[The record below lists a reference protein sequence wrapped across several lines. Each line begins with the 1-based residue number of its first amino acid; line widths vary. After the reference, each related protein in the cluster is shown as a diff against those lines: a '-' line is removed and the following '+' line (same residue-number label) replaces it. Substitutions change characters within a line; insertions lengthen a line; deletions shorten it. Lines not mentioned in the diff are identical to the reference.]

1 MPTRLHSVVF
11 DAADPSALARFWA
24 ALTGWSIAHEA
35 PDEVAVRPPTDG
47 AGTPAAPGLP
57 LVFVP
62 VDDPKVV
69 KNRVHIDLDSRST
82 DQQDALVERAL
93 AAGATPADIGQR
105 AVPWVVLAD
114 PEGNEL
120 CVLDPR
126 PDYADA
132 GAVAAVVLDTPDPG
146 VLAPFWAAATGY
158 AVETQPDGDVRLV
171 PPGGR
176 GPRLELLR
184 TDDPKVAKNRVHL
197 DVAPGGAD
205 DHGAEVDHLRA
216 RGATDADVGQGRRPW
231 TVLADPHGN
240 ELCVLSPRD

>member
-1 MPTRLHSVVF
+1 MPTHLHSVVF
-11 DAADPSALARFWA
+11 DAADPPGLARFWA
-24 ALTGWSIAHEA
+24 ALTGWTVSHEG
-35 PDEVAVRPPTDG
+35 PDEVVVGPSAG
-47 AGTPAAPGLP
+47 AGLP

-69 KNRVHIDLDSRST
+69 KNRVHIDLDSRSAD
-82 DQQDALVERAL
+82 DQAALVDLAL
-93 AAGATPADIGQR
+93 GAGATRADIGQG
-105 AVPWVVLAD
+105 ATPWVVLAD

-126 PDYADA
+126 PDYAEA
-132 GAVAAVVLDTPDPG
+132 GAIAAIVLDTPDPG
-146 VLAPFWAAATGY
+146 ALAPFWAAATGY

-184 TDDPKVAKNRVHL
+184 NDDPKVAKNRVHL
-197 DVAPGGAD
+197 DVAPGAAD
-205 DHGAEVDHLRA
+205 DHGAEVERLRA
-216 RGATDADVGQGRRPW
+216 LGATDADVGQGRRPW

-240 ELCVLSPRD
+240 ELCVLGPRDRTDARVI